1 MDVTFKLQQNTYR
14 PYKKPNDNLTY
25 INTSSNHP
33 TQIVKHF
40 TETISERLSRNS
52 SSAKIFEQSKPHY
65 EEALKKCD
73 YKAILQYIQPNFRQN
88 NTRKR
93 TREII
98 WFNTPFSLNVKTN
111 VAKMFLQLI
120 DTHFPPTNKFHQI
133 FNRST
138 VKVNHSCNQNI
149 SQIIKGHNKKVTK
162 IKRHNQL
169 DCNCRTKT
177 ECPLNGDCRKE
188 DQIFKCTA
196 LTIFQKSASW
206 SCRG

>member
-1 MDVTFKLQQNTYR
+1 MDVTIKSQQNTYR

-33 TQIVKHF
+33 PQIVKHF
-40 TETISERLSRNS
+40 TQTISERLSRNS

-73 YKAILQYIQPNFRQN
+73 YKAKLQYIQPNFQQN

-93 TREII
+93 TRKII
-98 WFNTPFSLNVKTN
+98 WFNTPFSLKVKTN

-120 DTHFPPTNKFHQI
+120 DTHFPPANKFHQI

-138 VKVNHSCNQNI
+138 VKINQAAI
-149 SQIIKGHNKKVTK
+149 KIYRKLLKDII
-162 IKRHNQL
+162 
-169 DCNCRTKT
+169 
-177 ECPLNGDCRKE
+177 RK
-188 DQIFKCTA
+188 
-196 LTIFQKSASW
+196 LH
-206 SCRG
+206 R

>member
-1 MDVTFKLQQNTYR
+1 MIAKQNCNTYNQISSKITLE
-14 PYKKPNDNLTY
+14 KKHGK
-25 INTSSNHP
+25 SFGSK
-33 TQIVKHF
+33 VK
-40 TETISERLSRNS
+40 
-52 SSAKIFEQSKPHY
+52 
-65 EEALKKCD
+65 
-73 YKAILQYIQPNFRQN
+73 
-88 NTRKR
+88 
-93 TREII
+93 
-98 WFNTPFSLNVKTN
+98 VKTN

-120 DTHFPPTNKFHQI
+120 DTHFPPRNKFHQI

-149 SQIIKGHNKKVTK
+149 SQIIKGHNKKVKK